1 MCQGVHTDVEVG
13 DVDTHGLLPHGRL
26 VGVPGRLVVV
36 GERNDAGTH
45 TCTHHTKF
53 TIISSNA
60 IISVAFTHVLHLE
73 VTNLLTEHALARDLY
88 SRDVKHYYALV
99 EIIICNCI
107 Y

>member
-45 TCTHHTKF
+45 ACTPHIKC
-53 TIISSNA
+53 IIT
-60 IISVAFTHVLHLE
+60 VAFTHVLHLE
-73 VTNLLTEHALARDLY
+73 VTNLLTEHALARDL
-88 SRDVKHYYALV
+88 AGMLN
-99 EIIICNCI
+99 IIMLFFT
-107 Y
+107 